1 MKRFSI
7 FTACLSALLF
17 ITLATAAFSQDPSA
31 TQGKRAGRHHR
42 KLKKMD
48 ANRDGQIT
56 RDEWKGRPKAFG
68 KLDKDNDGTIS
79 RQEAMNARQDRGKQR
94 LKRIDTNNDG
104 QISRNEWNGNP
115 DAFSKLDANNDG
127 IITKEEMKAGR
138 HKAQRPPQ

>member
-1 MKRFSI
+1 
-7 FTACLSALLF
+7 
-17 ITLATAAFSQDPSA
+17 
-31 TQGKRAGRHHR
+31 
-42 KLKKMD
+42 MD

-68 KLDKDNDGTIS
+68 KLDKNNDGTIS
-79 RQEAMNARQDRGKQR
+79 RQEAMDARQGRGKQH
-94 LKRIDTNNDG
+94 LKRIDTDNDG

-127 IITKEEMKAGR
+127 VITKEEMKAGR